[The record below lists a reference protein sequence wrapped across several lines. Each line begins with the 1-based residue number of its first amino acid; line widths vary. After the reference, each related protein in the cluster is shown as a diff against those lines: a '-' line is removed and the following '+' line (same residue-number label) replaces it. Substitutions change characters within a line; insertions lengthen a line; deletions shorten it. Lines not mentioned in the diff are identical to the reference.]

1 MFDHSIPI
9 SYRKK
14 RSKLFANTTTNSI
27 SLIPTSTLGDLMKLI
42 LKESLFHF
50 NGKHFLQ
57 THSIAVGAKMTVA
70 FSVIFIA
77 HIEKQLLLSCP
88 HKHIIWETFIDDIF
102 SVWTSIKQEISNFV
116 DFANRFH
123 ATIKF
128 TREMPSE
135 RAVVLGTEI
144 LRGLRFASNKVLD
157 VLTHFKATKMFQ
169 NTHFSSCQSLSV
181 KKGFIEGETLH
192 LLRTISIKERFE
204 SNKRDF
210 ESRLLGRGYPQELVN
225 KIQAEVEFSSRNNSL

>member
-1 MFDHSIPI
+1 
-9 SYRKK
+9 
-14 RSKLFANTTTNSI
+14 
-27 SLIPTSTLGDLMKLI
+27 MKLI
-42 LKESLFHF
+42 LKESLLHF

-57 THSIAVGAKMTVA
+57 THSIAVGAKMTGA

-77 HIEKQLLLSCP
+77 HIRKQLLLSCP
-88 HKHIIWETFIDDIF
+88 HKHIIWDTFIDDIF

-135 RAVVLGTEI
+135 RTVVLGTEVF
-144 LRGLRFASNKVLD
+144 RGLRFASNKVLD

-169 NTHFSSCQSLSV
+169 NTHFSSCHSLSV
-181 KKGFIEGETLH
+181 KKGFIEGETLL
-192 LLRTISIKERFE
+192 LLRMISIKERFK
-204 SNKRDF
+204 SNKRNF
-210 ESRLLGRGYPQELVN
+210 KSRLLGRGYP
-225 KIQAEVEFSSRNNSL
+225 KSSLTKYKPIRKSNSHHEITLCNTNQRHPKTIYRSTLPTTQVYRTSKRSLRRTGL